1 MFRYFFS
8 IRWPDHVDGD
18 QFGTFLPDDAAAL
31 AHAIRVI
38 WGLKQGGGHGSPN
51 DDDRQKRKAQN
62 RVVIAIP
69 SRLRLMPKC
78 AQRWPR
84 SRSKSASTAAANR

>member
-1 MFRYFFS
+1 VFRYFFS

-38 WGLKQGGGHGSPN
+38 RGLKQGGGH
-51 DDDRQKRKAQN
+51 DDPRMMMIVRNEKLKT
-62 RVVIAIP
+62 VLSLP
-69 SRLRLMPKC
+69 FHPGC
-78 AQRWPR
+78 A
-84 SRSKSASTAAANR
+84 